1 MHKIVQNLIDIENRL
16 KSSLGDV
23 DQVSLPKII
32 AVSKTFKMDKISP
45 LVEHGH
51 LDFGENKVQE
61 AIDKWTEIK
70 VSKPNIQL
78 HMIGKLQT
86 NKVKFVLP
94 LFDYIHSLDSEKLA
108 QKISLEQ
115 KKVGFKPKIFIQV
128 NIGNEIQKNGVDKES
143 LNTFLK
149 ICQKDFD
156 LDIIGLMCIPPNND
170 KVEEYFKEMN
180 QLRLK
185 HDLKELSMG
194 MSNDFKLAV
203 QNQATFI
210 RVGSKIFGS
219 RDI

>member
-1 MHKIVQNLIDIENRL
+1 MEHISINNLNLL
-16 KSSLGDV
+16 KKEVDLLNKDV
-23 DQVSLPKII
+23 NII
-32 AVSKTFKMDKISP
+32 AVSKTFSIEFIKP
-45 LVEHGH
+45 LINYGH
-51 LDFGENKVQE
+51 IHFGENKVQE
-61 AIDKWTEIK
+61 ALEKWTGIK
-70 VSKPNIQL
+70 KDFKNIKL
-78 HMIGKLQT
+78 HLIGKLQT

-94 LFDYIHSLDSEKLA
+94 LFDYIHSLDNEKLA

>member
-1 MHKIVQNLIDIENRL
+1 MDHISINNLNLL
-16 KSSLGDV
+16 KKEVELLNKNV
-23 DQVSLPKII
+23 NII
-32 AVSKTFKMDKISP
+32 AVSKTFSIEFIKP
-45 LVEHGH
+45 LITHGH
-51 LDFGENKVQE
+51 NHFGENKVQE
-61 AIDKWTEIK
+61 AVEKWTEIK
-70 VSKPNIQL
+70 KDFKKIKL
-78 HMIGKLQT
+78 HLIGKLQT

>member
-1 MHKIVQNLIDIENRL
+1 MEHISINNLNLL
-16 KSSLGDV
+16 KKEVDLLNKDV
-23 DQVSLPKII
+23 NII
-32 AVSKTFKMDKISP
+32 AVSKTFSIEFIKP
-45 LVEHGH
+45 LINYGH
-51 LDFGENKVQE
+51 IHFGENKVQE
-61 AIDKWTEIK
+61 ALEKWTGIK
-70 VSKPNIQL
+70 KDFKNIKL
-78 HMIGKLQT
+78 HLIGKLQT

-128 NIGNEIQKNGVDKES
+128 NIGNEIQKNGIDKEN
-143 LNTFLK
+143 LNRFLK

>member
-1 MHKIVQNLIDIENRL
+1 MENVVKNFDL
-16 KSSLGDV
+16 VKEEISNFKSAN
-23 DQVSLPKII
+23 II
-32 AVSKTFKMDKISP
+32 AVSKTFPISHILP
-45 LVEHGH
+45 LINHGH
-51 LDFGENKVQE
+51 EHFGENKVQE
-61 AIDKWTEIK
+61 AQEKWTGIK
-70 VSKPNIQL
+70 KDFKNIKL
-78 HMIGKLQT
+78 HLIGKLQT